1 MNTQQKFAALLL
13 KFYQA
18 SNKNFDEFDAEI
30 YFGGVEDV
38 GFDKAL
44 EALMQIARSK
54 GFHKIPT
61 VAEIREGAGVIEP
74 EKRDESDAMAG
85 RIIESISRFGGYQ
98 AVKAKEFLGDL
109 AWTAIERVGGWNALC
124 LTELD
129 QLPTLRAQLRGM
141 CQSVRAMDSV
151 GRLHEPLPGLNSS
164 NIEQVNKM
172 LALMGAGRKPD
183 LEPLN

>member
-54 GFHKIPT
+54 GFHRIPT
-61 VAEIREGAGVIEP
+61 VAEIREGTGVIEP
-74 EKRDESDAMAG
+74 DKRDESDHMAG
-85 RIIESISRFGGYQ
+85 EIIKAISKFGEYQ
-98 AVKAKEFLGDL
+98 AVKAKEHLGDL
-109 AWTAIERVGGWNALC
+109 AWTAIERMGGWRSLC
-124 LTELD
+124 MSD
-129 QLPTLRAQLRGM
+129 DSQMHIIRPQLRGM

-151 GRLHEPLPGLNSS
+151 GRLHEPLPSTTSPKL
-164 NIEQVNKM
+164 EQVNKI
-172 LALMGAGRKPD
+172 LSIVGSRL
-183 LEPLN
+183 